1 MKMLTVIDRV
11 LLLAAFSALFLA
23 SACGKNDA
31 ADDSTDVGAAP
42 EVINEI
48 ELEPVTPTEQV
59 ELAYKYFLGEEK
71 PQDYPRAAG
80 LFLKAAKNGNS
91 DAQFALGCMYQ
102 NGQGVQR
109 NFMEAA
115 KWGRL
120 DQMLFCSAPLT
131 ICRTT
136 PERRSTKTP
145 WWKCLVKTTWAADF
159 QMIPV
164 ISFFDTD
171 FCWQN
176 FSMTII
182 LNFRQQKKCLKI
194 DKLPVL
200 EELQIF

>member
-11 LLLAAFSALFLA
+11 LLLGAFSALFLA

-71 PQDYPRAAG
+71 PQDYQRAAG

-115 KWGRL
+115 KWYLKSAQAGNPNGQYLIGLSFKEGSGVPKDTIESYKWIHLAAEQQVDPRHSEAR
-120 DQMLFCSAPLT
+120 DQLALLLT
-131 ICRTT
+131 
-136 PERRSTKTP
+136 PAVVAEGKRR
-145 WWKCLVKTTWAADF
+145 ADQF
-159 QMIPV
+159 LLYQG
-164 ISFFDTD
+164 
-171 FCWQN
+171 
-176 FSMTII
+176 
-182 LNFRQQKKCLKI
+182 LKN
-194 DKLPVL
+194 
-200 EELQIF
+200 